1 MKTPP
6 ITVDFRH
13 EKDLPH
19 PNGHSKPVPAVRFS
33 PTIRAA
39 LVLSWIV
46 AGLMLLASAWG
57 LIVDDLYRDGAWGRE
72 AFRGGDAVTL
82 LIAVPLLAVALA
94 LSAMGSARGQVLWIG
109 MLIYAAYNYAYA
121 VFGAVFNDAFLV
133 HIAILSMSLFAL
145 ACAVP
150 NLDRTAIADALRSP
164 RGAKWVGAFLVV
176 VGVLQGLLWGF
187 LIVRNAITGEVLHD
201 IPVAGQHLVFALDLG
216 ILMPL
221 LIVSGVLLFRRLPI
235 GYLLGAAMTV
245 MGAIYQLN
253 LMVAG
258 GFQERADVAGVK
270 AFPPEG
276 ILLTVTFFLAMVAI
290 LTGRRAPRPGSA
302 PAAPA
307 RLA

>member
-19 PNGHSKPVPAVRFS
+19 PNGHSRVAPVVRFS
-33 PTIRAA
+33 PTMRVAF
-39 LVLSWIV
+39 VLSWIV

-94 LSAMGSARGQVLWIG
+94 LSTMGSARGQVLWIG
-109 MLIYAAYNYAYA
+109 MLIYAAYTYAYA

-133 HIAILSMSLFAL
+133 HIAILSMALFAL

-150 NLDRTAIADALRSP
+150 NLDRGAIAEALRSD
-164 RGAKWVGAFLVV
+164 RRARSVGAFLAI

-187 LIVRNAITGEVLHD
+187 LIVRNAITGELLHD

-235 GYLLGAAMTV
+235 GYLLGGAMAA

-253 LMVAG
+253 LMIG
-258 GFQERADVAGVK
+258 GVYQEQADVAGVN

-276 ILLTVTFFLAMVAI
+276 ILLAAMFLVAMVAI
-290 LTGRRAPRPGSA
+290 LIGRREPRPGSA
-302 PAAPA
+302 PVSPA
-307 RLA
+307 RPA